1 MINESELK
9 KQLSKGQFKN
19 LYLVFGEE
27 KMLVKRAV
35 EQIEKKLTGGDIN
48 DFNYHVFGDGADISE
63 ISVSADIIP
72 FMGGYNIVR
81 INDMDIDKLKSDDY
95 DALMKILKNL
105 PDTTVAIITMPT
117 LDVSSKTAKAQL
129 KKLITF
135 ADKNGVCMELVH
147 RSGLALERDLCK
159 WANSGG
165 CSMSELTAHQLIGY
179 VGEDLNLLNTEM
191 KKLTA
196 YANGAEITPEM
207 IDLLVTKSTEASIY
221 DLFGFIVA
229 ENTDKTMSAI
239 AALYYDGVN
248 GMTICSVLSNAYLDA
263 YRARVGS
270 QAGKKTAQI
279 AADFSYGR
287 REWVLSKALKQIRSV
302 TTPALRRSLDA
313 ILDTQTR
320 LVTEAVDD
328 RTEVEKLVCRLILIA
343 GDRSDE

>member
-1 MINESELK
+1 MFTESELK
-9 KQLSKGQFKN
+9 KHLSSGHFKN
-19 LYLVFGEE
+19 IYMVFGEE

-35 EQIEKKLTGGDIN
+35 EQIEKKITGGAVN
-48 DFNYHVFGDGADISE
+48 DFNYHVFGDGTPISE

-81 INDMDIDKLKSDDY
+81 ISDMDIDKLRSDDY
-95 DALMKILKNL
+95 DALMKIIKAL
-105 PDTTVAIITMPT
+105 PDTTVVIIAMPT
-117 LDVSSKTAKAQL
+117 LEVTSKTAKSQL

-135 ADKNGVCMELVH
+135 VDKNGVCMELVH

-159 WANSGG
+159 WAKAGG
-165 CSMSELTAHQLIGY
+165 CSMSELTAHMLIQY

-196 YANGAEITPEM
+196 YADGAEITPEM
-207 IDLLVTKSTEASIY
+207 IELLVTKSTEASIY
-221 DLFGFIVA
+221 DLFGFIIAV
-229 ENTDKTMSAI
+229 NTDKTMSAI
-239 AALYYDGVN
+239 SALYYEGVN

-270 QAGKKTAQI
+270 EAGKKTAEI

-287 REWVLSKALKQIRSV
+287 REWVLGIVLKQIRGV

-328 RTEVEKLVCRLILIA
+328 RTEVEKLVCKLVLIA
-343 GDRSDE
+343 GDKSDE